1 MGSLGV
7 YSLEALV
14 GCLAPVKSRGCLAVT
29 GPTVVLRR
37 ISEDYGEALLLQLAS
52 G

>member
-1 MGSLGV
+1 M
-7 YSLEALV
+7 EALV
-14 GCLAPVKSRGCLAVT
+14 GCLVPVLSRGSPAAA
-29 GPTVVLRR
+29 GRTVVRRR